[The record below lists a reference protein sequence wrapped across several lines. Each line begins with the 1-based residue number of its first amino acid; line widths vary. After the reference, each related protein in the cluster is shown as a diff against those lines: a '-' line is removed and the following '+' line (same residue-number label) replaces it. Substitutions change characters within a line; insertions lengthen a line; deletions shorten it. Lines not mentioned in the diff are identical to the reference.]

1 MSSLMKLI
9 AEHPELQREFADL
22 VDEIRGPVP
31 LAGHPGLDEAEVQQ
45 VLPETWQSAADVPEM
60 LMPDQAE
67 FALAKISQLRSQM
80 IADQRSSLEQF
91 ERDYAEELQRLYKD
105 EAEKKQE
112 VSQAR
117 AALLEAE
124 SRLKEEVSR
133 AREKL
138 RVSESNLAM
147 FRSGGVARR
156 TTLHSENRRIK
167 SSVEV
172 LHAELARAILSAR
185 KKYEKELA
193 IVQAMHRAVSDKV
206 KWDRMRLESELR
218 KSNAKQTVGAG
229 RQDAGSVDEHDEG
242 GGGYDDSPVQ
252 SQPPSRGLSFAAL
265 EEHPMVSD
273 SNEAPAEDKPAAE
286 RSDRVPW
293 EEVAAECQVQVS
305 NYADWM
311 SNYASGWG
319 NNKRLDFARKRILA
333 RRVGA
338 EVPDWPAE
346 IAPGKY
352 LGRSPLPA
360 DLVQLYSEVPED
372 RIMRSARVVPLI
384 DDKEKA
390 GEEIDETPAA
400 DDPGIP

>member
-218 KSNAKQTVGAG
+218 KSNAKQTAGAG
-229 RQDAGSVDEHDEG
+229 RQDAGSVGDHDEG
-242 GGGYDDSPVQ
+242 GGDYDDSPVQ
-252 SQPPSRGLSFAAL
+252 SQPPSRGLSFPAM

-273 SNEAPAEDKPAAE
+273 SAEAPAEDKPAAE

-319 NNKRLDFARKRILA
+319 NGKRLDFARKRILA

-352 LGRSPLPA
+352 LGRSKLPA
-360 DLVQLYSEVPED
+360 DLVRLYSDVPD
-372 RIMRSARVVPLI
+372 DKIMRSAGVIPLI

-390 GEEIDETPAA
+390 GEESDETPAA